1 MGIKSGYVKGVYM
14 ICQKCGAK
22 LKAEGHKDQLTSL
35 VCPQYAQDK
44 THDACLVFDPEQQIA
59 KDAV

>member
-1 MGIKSGYVKGVYM
+1 M

-22 LKAEGHKDQLTSL
+22 LKAEGHENQLTSMA
-35 VCPQYAQDK
+35 CPQYAQDN
-44 THDACLVFDPEQQIA
+44 THDACLVFDPEQKIA